1 MSKEIVKPT
10 KVVLPKSTRS
20 YSLAGRKTVVRV
32 IDGDSIEI
40 KNIGWFP
47 KPLKDEITIR
57 VYGIDTPETSLT
69 KAQGGQAEV
78 DLGLKSKEYAKAF
91 VANELAKP
99 KATAVLKITGGIDK
113 YGRYLCDLSINKK
126 SFANEMIS
134 KGLARSYLGGKKE
147 PWVL

>member
-1 MSKEIVKPT
+1 MDNEIIKLA
-10 KVVLPKSTRS
+10 KVVLPKSTKS
-20 YSLAGRKTVVRV
+20 YSLAGRKTAVRV

-40 KNIGWFP
+40 SNIGWFP

-69 KAQGGQAEV
+69 KATGGQTEV

-99 KATAVLKITGGIDK
+99 KSTVVLKITGGIDK

-126 SFANEMIS
+126 SFANEMIG
-134 KGLARSYLGGKKE
+134 KGYARAYLGGKKE
-147 PWVL
+147 PWIL